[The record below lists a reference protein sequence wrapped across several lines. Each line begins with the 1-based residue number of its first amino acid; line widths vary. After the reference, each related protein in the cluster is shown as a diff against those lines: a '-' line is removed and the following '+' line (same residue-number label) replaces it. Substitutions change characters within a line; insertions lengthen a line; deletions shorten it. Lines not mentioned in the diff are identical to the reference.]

1 MNQSYGM
8 GGVAAST
15 VAGTDYIYG
24 HSGDNATDYNNEDG
38 VNIGANDED
47 DIEDILYGKDKS
59 GDLIDDKLNRGEG
72 LSISN
77 SIADFGLRSNI
88 PKVTPTNLQSMD
100 IIKLDKQKSSD
111 TAK

>member
-1 MNQSYGM
+1 M
-8 GGVAAST
+8 
-15 VAGTDYIYG
+15 AGTDYIFG

-59 GDLIDDKLNRGEG
+59 SDVIDEKINKGEG

-77 SIADFGLRSNI
+77 SIGDFGLRSN
-88 PKVTPTNLQSMD
+88 PQKVTPTNMQSMD
-100 IIKLDKQKSSD
+100 IFQIEKQKSSD